1 VTIEV
6 QLNGEV
12 RETAN
17 GVTLDALLEQFSLP
31 KQRVAV
37 ELNRGV
43 VRKQDWSATVIN
55 DGDTIE
61 VIHFVG
67 GG

>member
-1 VTIEV
+1 MINV

-12 RETAN
+12 RQTSV
-17 GVTLDALLEQFSLP
+17 GISLSALLDQFSLP

-37 ELNRGV
+37 ELNRTV
-43 VRKQDWSATVIN
+43 VRKQDWTSIVIN
-55 DGDTIE
+55 EDDVIE

>member
-1 VTIEV
+1 MFTII
-6 QLNGEV
+6 LNGEIK
-12 RETAN
+12 EIESE
-17 GVTLDALLEQFSLP
+17 VTVDRLLDLFSLP

-37 ELNRGV
+37 ELNKSV
-43 VRKQDWSATVIN
+43 VRRADWPETKVKKE
-55 DGDTIE
+55 DRIE

>member
-1 VTIEV
+1 MTIEI
-6 QLNGEV
+6 QLNGEL
-12 RETAN
+12 RETTN

-37 ELNRGV
+37 ELNRNV
-43 VRKQDWSATVIN
+43 VRKQDWAVTVIN
-55 DGDTIE
+55 EGDAIE

>member
-1 VTIEV
+1 MVTIV
-6 QLNGEV
+6 LNGEKK
-12 RETAN
+12 EIESE
-17 GVTLDALLEQFSLP
+17 VTLDRLLDLFSLP

-37 ELNRGV
+37 ERNKEV
-43 VRKQDWSATVIN
+43 VRKSDWPSTPICESDV
-55 DGDTIE
+55 IE

>member
-1 VTIEV
+1 MVTII
-6 QLNGEV
+6 LNGEKK
-12 RETAN
+12 EIESE
-17 GVTLDALLEQFSLP
+17 VTLDQLLDLFSLP

-37 ELNRGV
+37 ERNKEV
-43 VRKQDWSATVIN
+43 VRKSDWPLTSIRDSDV
-55 DGDTIE
+55 IE

>member
-1 VTIEV
+1 MVTIV
-6 QLNGEV
+6 LNGEKK
-12 RETAN
+12 EIEAE
-17 GVTLDALLEQFSLP
+17 VTLDRLLDLFSLP

-37 ELNRGV
+37 ERNKAV
-43 VRKQDWSATVIN
+43 VRKSDWPSTRVN
-55 DGDTIE
+55 DNDVIE

>member
-1 VTIEV
+1 MVTII
-6 QLNGEV
+6 LNGEKK
-12 RETAN
+12 EIESE
-17 GVTLDALLEQFSLP
+17 VTLDRLLDLFSLP

-37 ELNRGV
+37 ERNKEV
-43 VRKQDWSATVIN
+43 VRKSDWPSTPIREN
-55 DGDTIE
+55 DVIE

>member
-1 VTIEV
+1 MAIEV

-12 RETAN
+12 RTTTD
-17 GVTLDALLEQFSLP
+17 GISLDALLDQFSLP

-37 ELNRGV
+37 EVNRNV
-43 VRKQDWSATVIN
+43 IRKHDWPSTTVCG
-55 DGDTIE
+55 GDVIE

>member
-1 VTIEV
+1 MVTII
-6 QLNGEV
+6 LNGEKK
-12 RETAN
+12 EIESE
-17 GVTLDALLEQFSLP
+17 VTLDRLLDLFSLP

-37 ELNRGV
+37 ERNKEV
-43 VRKQDWSATVIN
+43 VRKSEWSSTPIRESDV
-55 DGDTIE
+55 IE